1 MSTADASTSPTATQ
15 AVLRIRGLCTEFPTP
30 RGPLPAVQDVSLD
43 VPAGECVGVVGE
55 SGSGKSVT
63 FASVMGLVR
72 TPGRVTAGQVW
83 LDGTDLR
90 TLDES
95 AMRLVR
101 GKQIAMTL
109 QDALTALNPG
119 LTVEQ
124 QLVEVILAHDDAVS
138 ALPWWQRQRT
148 ARTRAVEMMALV
160 GIPTPESRLQDY
172 PHQFSGGM
180 RQRIMIAI
188 ALACKPRLL
197 IADEPTTALDVTIQA
212 QVLEL
217 IASLRRTLGMSVVLI
232 THDLGIVAE
241 QCDRVVVMYAGQV
254 VEYGSTAEV
263 IGAPLHPYTRALLRA
278 TPRVEDLARAV
289 QPIAGTVPDMVDF
302 PAQCHFFARCPQQG
316 EACRTRVPLVFAPG
330 THQARCVRLDGSE
343 E

>member
-1 MSTADASTSPTATQ
+1 MPNAKAARSRATVSP
-15 AVLRIRGLCTEFPTP
+15 VLRIRGLCTEFPTP

-43 VPAGECVGVVGE
+43 VPTGACVGVVGE

-72 TPGRVTAGQVW
+72 APGQVTAGQVW
-83 LDGTDLR
+83 LDSIDLR
-90 TLDES
+90 TLDDA

-101 GKQIAMTL
+101 GKQVAMTM

-124 QLVEVILAHDDAVS
+124 QLVEVILAHDDDVS
-138 ALPWWQRQRT
+138 ALPWWRRPGA
-148 ARTRAVEMMALV
+148 ARTRAIEMMALV
-160 GIPTPESRLQDY
+160 GIPIPATRLQDY

-217 IASLRRTLGMSVVLI
+217 ISALRKTLGMSVVLI
-232 THDLGIVAE
+232 THDLGVVAE
-241 QCDRVVVMYAGQV
+241 QCDHVVVMYAGQV
-254 VEYGSTAEV
+254 VEYGTTAEV
-263 IGAPLHPYTRALLRA
+263 IEAPLHPYTRALLRA
-278 TPRVEDLARAV
+278 TPRVEDLAQAV
-289 QPIAGTVPDMVDF
+289 LPIAGTVPDMVNF
-302 PAQCHFFARCPQQG
+302 PAQCHFFARCPHRE
-316 EACRTRVPLVFAPG
+316 EACRIRVPLAFVPG
-330 THQARCVRLDGSE
+330 THQARCVLVDGSAP
-343 E
+343 